1 MSDTSVPM
9 DADAMRSTL
18 TDVAQELG
26 PYGPQHTVVIVGGAH
41 LALTGVRESTVD
53 IDSITLLDDELK
65 SAITSVAL
73 NRGIQLNWLNDD
85 ARGFTPATFEL
96 RECEVVFDSDR
107 LRVLAAP
114 MRQVF
119 VMKLYRSN
127 ARDFEDMTAIWS
139 RCNFDSPREVVELF
153 YQAYPHAPDDEFLED
168 FVKQIADAAAQN

>member
-9 DADAMRSTL
+9 DADAVRSTL

-26 PYGPQHTVVIVGGAH
+26 PHGPQHTVVIVGGAH
-41 LALTGVRESTVD
+41 LALTGIRESTVD

-65 SAITSVAL
+65 SAIKSVAL

-85 ARGFTPATFEL
+85 ARGFTPATFDL
-96 RECEVVFDSDR
+96 GECEVIFESDR
-107 LRVLAAP
+107 LRVLAPP
-114 MRQVF
+114 MRQIF

-153 YQAYPHAPDDEFLED
+153 YEAYPHAPDDEFLED
-168 FVKQIADAAAQN
+168 FVRQIADAAARN